1 MGRRDRRDE
10 YDDKRGIWEEADEL
24 ADESSLPEKV
34 GRRIRSAGHE
44 MGEDMGE
51 GMERMGGRL
60 REWGDDAGLK
70 VERAGRSERRWLEGN
85 RQNAD
90 DDYDAAL
97 YDVDYAGPQR
107 MRDRRQGAGGVRRKR
122 IDKRLDRL
130 EAKIHPERR
139 HGRMEEDEEEERMGK
154 WKKAEMKLREKERD
168 SEGEGGWWS
177 WWGGRK
183 DKREDEEMKSRPH
196 YQEKKFGADVDVVCV
211 DSSKASEQAFR
222 YALRNLPRQ
231 NTLML
236 IHGVYSPPGAIDSK
250 LEEQKEMK
258 RIEKRMMHLC
268 DKKGR
273 RCIFRNIEFA
283 TNDELGEKVCR
294 IAERNHAGSVIV
306 GKKAATSDLRRSL
319 LGSPSVSVMQ
329 QCNVPVTLIAER
341 KESSF
346 E

>member
-1 MGRRDRRDE
+1 
-10 YDDKRGIWEEADEL
+10 
-24 ADESSLPEKV
+24 
-34 GRRIRSAGHE
+34 
-44 MGEDMGE
+44 MGE

-196 YQEKKFGADVDVVCV
+196 YQEKKFGVSHPLPPLAPSFQLLHATGRLTHEVTCRQMWTWYVWTQARHLSRPSVMPSGADP
-211 DSSKASEQAFR
+211 SLKASYQT
-222 YALRNLPRQ
+222 LP
-231 NTLML
+231 
-236 IHGVYSPPGAIDSK
+236 SPPP
-250 LEEQKEMK
+250 
-258 RIEKRMMHLC
+258 
-268 DKKGR
+268 
-273 RCIFRNIEFA
+273 
-283 TNDELGEKVCR
+283 
-294 IAERNHAGSVIV
+294 
-306 GKKAATSDLRRSL
+306 
-319 LGSPSVSVMQ
+319 SPS
-329 QCNVPVTLIAER
+329 L
-341 KESSF
+341 SSMDLTNPYCL
-346 E
+346 